1 MHLGGPHL
9 PLPWGA
15 PAVFPA
21 RVTLPLLLFGSFPAR
36 CSHGAHALRGRPP
49 TGPAILEGLSC
60 RVWSRA
66 FLPVKKGL
74 WAPWGASCDFC
85 PFPFSSA
92 EPDRKGR
99 VRGVLQDP
107 SGKAANV
114 AVLLRPPF
122 FPVGVAAMFPEHK
135 MATRGLY
142 SSPTSRAE
150 SSRTRPPPVSPFP
163 PVSRGLPRA
172 ASALTRLG

>member
-9 PLPWGA
+9 LQLWGV

-21 RVTLPLLLFGSFPAR
+21 RLTLPLLPFGPFPAR
-36 CSHGAHALRGRPP
+36 CSHGAQALRGRPP
-49 TGPAILEGLSC
+49 TGPAILEGLFC

-66 FLPVKKGL
+66 FLPVKKGR
-74 WAPWGASCDFC
+74 WGPWCASCDFC
-85 PFPFSSA
+85 PFSSA

-107 SGKAANV
+107 PGKAANV
-114 AVLLRPPF
+114 AVLPSPLPF

-142 SSPTSRAE
+142 LSPTRNRGRAE
-150 SSRTRPPPVSPFP
+150 SSRTRPPPIP
-163 PVSRGLPRA
+163 PSRP
-172 ASALTRLG
+172 